1 MNYNERKEY
10 RAFLNEEPFMKEK
23 DLVKEAQYT
32 RQFLQRCPVCN
43 VYEHYI
49 TNVHCVNQHGMTKKE
64 VEAKYGVISS
74 ASSKHRWSAKGRGKE

>member
-32 RQFLQRCPVCN
+32 RQFLQQCPICK
-43 VYEHYI
+43 VYEGFI
-49 TNVHCVNQHGMTKKE
+49 TNVHCVKQHGMTKKE
-64 VEAKYGVISS
+64 VESKYGAISS
-74 ASSKHRWSAKGRGKE
+74 ASSKHRWNGKGKGLL